1 MEHHQKEDQ
10 IQLLE
15 KYKIHTKTKKLVQ
28 KETIER
34 AKTKKI

>member
-1 MEHHQKEDQ
+1 MEHQKEDQ

-15 KYKIHTKTKKLVQ
+15 KYKIHTKTKRLVQ
-28 KETIER
+28 KETIKR